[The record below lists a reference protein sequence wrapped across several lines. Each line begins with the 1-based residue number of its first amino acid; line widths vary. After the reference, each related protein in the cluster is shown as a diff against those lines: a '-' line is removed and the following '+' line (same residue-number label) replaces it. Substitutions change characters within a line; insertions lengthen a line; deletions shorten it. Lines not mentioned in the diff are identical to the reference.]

1 MGHLK
6 KAVFVVSVVLSL
18 IVTMNV
24 VSMAFAAAKT
34 PNLWIHVF
42 PSEDA
47 GNQALEDGTIDIS
60 AWPLSREWVARWTPM
75 LQTVQMESY
84 VEPAVYQIDLN
95 NQRWPTGDSG
105 SKFYNS
111 SRSQSVMAAEFRKAI
126 ACLVDRETILR
137 NVLGGWGVRIDVPVP
152 PSQSAYTDPLNYTI
166 SGIVYNFNRTRAT
179 QILDAAGFVT
189 GEDGETRV
197 DPLTGDYLA
206 PLTFLVRSDDPVRLQ
221 IGQMLAEELVSIGI
235 PLNAKIL
242 DKILCLKNTMI
253 LYDYSLYT
261 GGWSLGTIPDSYYD
275 LYSSNTYYGPSVGGS
290 NNYVGFCNHEFDG
303 YAAKAKYPVII
314 SEAQEA
320 SKTCG
325 YLFLKYCAVV
335 PIYCPKAVKAYKTGW
350 TGTVNDLER
359 GVDNYY
365 SFLNMSNVG
374 DDTIDWGF
382 RENITT
388 LNVIRAEADFWGWR
402 TGISWGT
409 GWGET
414 SDMKMLDL
422 VYEGLLE
429 RSLFSQAIMGSGI
442 VENYTVGSWNASAYG
457 GDPDASVMTFNI
469 RSNVTFHNVTGG
481 MRKPVDAY
489 AISFSFNF
497 AQQSIP
503 NYWSHPLSR
512 IWAEVVDNDTI
523 KFFCNNKELWLLHW
537 VGSLKIVNPDIWGIV
552 GAGYYARFYDPAK
565 SDINNNGILDIKE
578 DGTGGW
584 MFDQNASGSIHLVRD
599 EGYYLSS
606 VDIEN
611 RIKQMFHAET
621 GDINSDGV
629 VNILDLSLLARALGT
644 TPASGGT
651 PPEWGAW
658 NPQCDLNGDEKVDI
672 VDLVLTT
679 SNYGR
684 TMGQVCA
691 DSG

>member
-1 MGHLK
+1 VGHLK

-60 AWPLSREWVARWTPM
+60 AWPLSREWVDRWTPM
-75 LQTVQMESY
+75 LQTVQLESY
-84 VEPAVYQIDLN
+84 VELGMYQIDLN

-126 ACLVDRETILR
+126 ACLVDREAIVR
-137 NVLGGWGVRIDVPVP
+137 DVLGGWGVRIDVPVP

-166 SGIVYNFNRTRAT
+166 SGIVYNFNRTRAA
-179 QILDAAGFVT
+179 QILNAAGFVT
-189 GEDGETRV
+189 GQDGKTRV

-206 PLTFLVRSDDPVRLQ
+206 PLTFLVRSDDPIRLQ
-221 IGQMLAEELVSIGI
+221 IGQMLTEELVSIGI
-235 PLNAKIL
+235 PVNAKFA
-242 DKILCLKNTMI
+242 DKILCLKNAMI

-261 GGWSLGTIPDSYYD
+261 GGWSLGTLPDSYYD
-275 LYSSNTYYGPSVGGS
+275 LYSSNTYYGPGVGGS
-290 NNYVGFCNHEFDG
+290 DNYAGFCNHEFDG
-303 YAAKAKYPVII
+303 YAAKAKYPATIN
-314 SEAQEA
+314 EAQEA
-320 SKTCG
+320 SKACG

-350 TGTVNDLER
+350 TGIVNDLER

-365 SFLNMSNVG
+365 SFLNMNNTG

-382 RENITT
+382 KENITT
-388 LNVIRAEADFWGWR
+388 LNVIRAEADLWGWR
-402 TGISWGT
+402 TGMEWGF
-409 GWGET
+409 GWGQSADT
-414 SDMKMLDL
+414 KMLDL

-429 RSLFSQAIMGSGI
+429 RNLFNQALMGSGI
-442 VENYTVGSWNASAYG
+442 TENYTVGSWNASAIG

-481 MRKPVDAY
+481 TRKPVDAY
-489 AISFSFNF
+489 AIGFSFNF
-497 AQQSIP
+497 TRQSIP
-503 NYWSHPLSR
+503 NYWCHPFFDL
-512 IWAEVVDNDTI
+512 WAEVVDNDTI
-523 KFFCNNKELWLLHW
+523 KFFCLNKDLWFLHW

-552 GAGYYARFYDPAK
+552 GAGYQARFFDPAK

-584 MFDQNASGSIHLVRD
+584 MFDQNASGSIRLVRD
-599 EGYYLSS
+599 ESYYLSS

-651 PPEWGAW
+651 PRDWGAW

-672 VDLVLTT
+672 VDLVVTT

-684 TMGQVCA
+684 TLGQVRA

>member
-1 MGHLK
+1 VGHLK

-126 ACLVDRETILR
+126 ACLVDRDAIFR
-137 NVLGGWGVRIDVPVP
+137 DVLGGWGVRIDVPVL
-152 PSQSAYTDPLNYTI
+152 PSQSAYADPLNYTI
-166 SGIVYNFNRTRAT
+166 SAIVYNFNRTRAT

-189 GEDGETRV
+189 GEDGKTRV
-197 DPLTGDYLA
+197 DPLTGDYLT
-206 PLTFLVRSDDPVRLQ
+206 PLTFLIRSDDPIRLQ

-235 PLNAKIL
+235 PVNAKIF
-242 DKILCLKNTMI
+242 DKILCLKNAMI

-261 GGWSLGTIPDSYYD
+261 GGWSLGTLPDSYYD
-275 LYSSNTYYGPSVGGS
+275 LYSSNTYYGPNVGGS
-290 NNYVGFCNHEFDG
+290 DNYVGFCNHEFDG
-303 YAAKAKYPVII
+303 YAAKAKYPATI

-350 TGTVNDLER
+350 AGTVNDLER
-359 GVDNYY
+359 GVDDYY
-365 SFLNMSNVG
+365 SFLNMSNTG

-382 RENITT
+382 KENITT
-388 LNVIRAEADFWGWR
+388 LNVIRAEANLWGWR
-402 TGISWGT
+402 TGMEWGS

-414 SDMKMLDL
+414 SDTKMLDL

-429 RSLFSQAIMGSGI
+429 RNLCNQALMGSGI
-442 VENYTVGSWNASAYG
+442 TENYTVGSWNASAIG
-457 GDPDASVMTFNI
+457 GDPDASVITFNI
-469 RSNVTFHNVTGG
+469 RSNATFHNVTGG
-481 MRKPVDAY
+481 TRKPIDAY
-489 AISFSFNF
+489 AIGFSFNLTEQF
-497 AQQSIP
+497 IP
-503 NYWSHPLSR
+503 NYWSHPLFE

-523 KFFCNNKELWLLHW
+523 KFFCLNRDLWFLHW
-537 VGSLKIVNPDIWGIV
+537 VGSFRIVNPDIWGRI
-552 GAGYYARFYDPAK
+552 GGSYQARLFDPAK
-565 SDINNNGILDIKE
+565 SDINSNGILDIKE

-584 MFDQNASGSIHLVRD
+584 MFDQNASGSIRLTRD
-599 EGYYLSS
+599 DNYYLSS

-651 PPEWGAW
+651 PRDWGAW

-684 TMGQVCA
+684 TLGQVRA